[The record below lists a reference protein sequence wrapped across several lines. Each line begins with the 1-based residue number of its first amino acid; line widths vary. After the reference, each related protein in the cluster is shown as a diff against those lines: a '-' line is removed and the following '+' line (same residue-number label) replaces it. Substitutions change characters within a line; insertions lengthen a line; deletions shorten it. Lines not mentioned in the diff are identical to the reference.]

1 MPKLTIY
8 NQKGES
14 VGKIGLNPAVFGVPD
29 KPDLVHR
36 AVVYQMAVE
45 RQFNADTKTRSEVR
59 GGGRKPW
66 RQKGT
71 GRARAGSIRSPL
83 WRGGG
88 VVFGPQ
94 AGKKVSI
101 KMSKKMRRLA
111 LLSALSNKLRTNGII
126 LLDKIEFKKIK
137 TKLVEEMLHKLP
149 IKEGTILMLLPR
161 LDPKIE
167 LSCKNLPYLKTQL
180 TDSLSIIDILKYD
193 YLLLTKDAL
202 KKIEERFLDLPQVAK
217 VKNAN
222 LSKELK

>member
-8 NQKGES
+8 NQKGEV
-14 VGKIGLNPAVFGVPD
+14 VGKINLNPAVFDVPD

-45 RQFNADTKTRSEVR
+45 RQFNADTKTRGEVR

-94 AGKKVSI
+94 AGKKTSI
-101 KMSKKMRRLA
+101 KMPKKMRRLA
-111 LLSALSNKLRTNGII
+111 LLSALSNKLRTNGIV
-126 LLDKIEFKKIK
+126 LLDKIELKKIK
-137 TKLVEEMLHKLP
+137 TKLVEEMLNKLP
-149 IKEGTILMLLPR
+149 IKEGTVLMLLPR

-167 LSCKNLPYLKTQL
+167 LSCRNLPYLKTQL

-193 YLLLTKDAL
+193 YLLLTKDAI
-202 KKIEERFLDLPQVAK
+202 KKIEERFLNQSSVLNDE
-217 VKNAN
+217 NTN
-222 LSKELK
+222 LTEESK